1 MKNFTKEPW
10 KRINSRAGFTLV
22 ELIVVMVILAILAT
36 VLTPAML
43 GWIDRAKEKQ
53 ILLEARNIQ
62 IAAMSVA
69 AEEYGIVDPDPDE
82 LTIDRVSD
90 LSGVEGTI
98 TKLTFSSDFEVEEI
112 VYVND
117 GFTAVFDGDEW
128 TIAK

>member
-1 MKNFTKEPW
+1 MKRHTKELW
-10 KRINSRAGFTLV
+10 KRIRSRAGFTLV

-36 VLTPAML
+36 VLTPTML

-69 AEEYGIVDPDPDE
+69 AEEYAAPDPDRDE
-82 LTIDRVSD
+82 ITVDRV
-90 LSGVEGTI
+90 LSLAGAEGTI
-98 TKLTFSSDFEVEEI
+98 TRMTFDADFEIEEI
-112 VYVND
+112 VYVHD

-128 TIAK
+128 TITK